1 MDIVTAAVE
10 LPWLGMPV
18 WIWIGFVGVVIAL
31 LAFDLGVLHG
41 KPHEI
46 TVRESITLSSIF
58 IGLGWLFAA
67 VVGVVYFNAAPE
79 TLRDPGLVSLT
90 APAARAWQ
98 AAQLY
103 LTGLLVEQSLSIDN
117 IFVISLV
124 FSYFAVPRRY
134 QHRVLFWGILGVIV
148 MRGLMIA
155 GGAALLAHF
164 HWVLYVFGAFLLFT
178 GLKMLFLVGEE
189 PDIANNVV
197 LKFLKKR
204 MRVTDRLHDEH
215 FFVMVP
221 DSKTGKLVRHAT
233 PLFLALA
240 VIEFI
245 DLVFAVDSVPAVF
258 AITQEP
264 FIVYTSNIFAILGLR
279 SLYFALAAMVHRFHY
294 LKYALALVLVFIGAK
309 IFLSGWVGKFPPE
322 LSLGITLALLAGG
335 ILFSLWRTKSNKDR
349 LPHEEAKQIGR

>member
-1 MDIVTAAVE
+1 MDVVTAAVE

-18 WIWIGFVGVVIAL
+18 WIWVAFIGVVIGL
-31 LAFDLGVLHG
+31 LALDLGVLHG

-46 TVRESITLSSIF
+46 TVRESIIMASIF
-58 IGLGWLFAA
+58 VGLGWLFS
-67 VVGVVYFNAAPE
+67 GVVWYIYYNAEPG
-79 TLRDPGLVSLT
+79 TLIDPQLANGDATS
-90 APAARAWQ
+90 RAWH

-124 FSYFAVPRRY
+124 FGYFAVPRRY

-155 GGAALLAHF
+155 GGAALLAQF
-164 HWVLYVFGAFLLFT
+164 HWILYVFGAFLLFT
-178 GLKMLFLVGEE
+178 GLKMLFMVGEE

-204 MRVTDRLHDEH
+204 MRVTDTLHDEH
-215 FFVMVP
+215 FFVMAP
-221 DSKTGKLVRHAT
+221 DKKTGRMVRHAT

-264 FIVYTSNIFAILGLR
+264 FIVYTSNIFAVLGLR

-309 IFLSGWVGKFPPE
+309 IFLSGWIGKFPSE

-335 ILFSLWRTKSNKDR
+335 ILFSLWRTKVDDNRASEG
-349 LPHEEAKQIGR
+349 PVGH

>member
-1 MDIVTAAVE
+1 MDVVTATAE

-18 WIWIGFVGVVIAL
+18 WIWIGFIGAVIAL

-41 KPHEI
+41 KPHEV
-46 TVRESITLSSIF
+46 TVRESVVLSSIF
-58 IGLGWLFAA
+58 ISLGWLFAGI
-67 VVGVVYFNAAPE
+67 VGFVYFYADSSILNDASLIGLA
-79 TLRDPGLVSLT
+79 DPT
-90 APAARAWQ
+90 ARAWH

-124 FSYFAVPRRY
+124 FSYFAIPRRY

-164 HWVLYVFGAFLLFT
+164 HWVLYIFGAFLLFT
-178 GLKMLFLVGEE
+178 GLKMLFIVGDE
-189 PDIANNVV
+189 PDIANNLV
-197 LKFLKKR
+197 LKVLKKR
-204 MRVTDRLHDEH
+204 MRVSDALHDER
-215 FFVMVP
+215 FFVMAP
-221 DSKTGKLVRHAT
+221 DQRTGSLVRHAT

-240 VIEFI
+240 VIECI

-279 SLYFALAAMVHRFHY
+279 SLYFALAAMVYRFHY

-309 IFLSGWVGKFPPE
+309 IFLSGWLGKFPPE

-335 ILFSLWRTKSNKDR
+335 ILFSLWRTKAEKDKPSR
-349 LPHEEAKQIGR
+349 EAEQIGR

>member
-1 MDIVTAAVE
+1 MEFVTAAVE
-10 LPWLGMPV
+10 LPWLGMPI
-18 WIWIGFVGVVIAL
+18 WIWIGFIGVVIAL

-46 TVRESITLSSIF
+46 TVRESMVMSSIF
-58 IGLGWLFAA
+58 IGLGWLFSA
-67 VVGVVYFNAAPE
+67 VVWYIYFNAEAS
-79 TLRDPGLVSLT
+79 TLLDPQLAGY
-90 APAARAWQ
+90 ADPATRAWT
-98 AAQLY
+98 AAELY

-148 MRGLMIA
+148 MRGIMIA
-155 GGAALLAHF
+155 GGAALLTHF

-178 GLKMLFLVGEE
+178 GIKMLLMVGDE

-197 LKFLKKR
+197 LKFLRKR
-204 MRVTDRLHDEH
+204 MRVTNELHEER
-215 FFVMVP
+215 FFVQAP
-221 DSKTGKLVRHAT
+221 DKKTGKLVRHAT

-294 LKYALALVLVFIGAK
+294 LKYALALVLVFIGSK
-309 IFLSGWVGKFPPE
+309 IFLSAWIGKFPAE
-322 LSLGITLALLAGG
+322 LSLGITLALLVGG
-335 ILFSLWRTKSNKDR
+335 ILFSLWRTKVDAGQTGDR
-349 LPHEEAKQIGR
+349 AKSTSQ

>member
-1 MDIVTAAVE
+1 MDVVTAAVE

-18 WIWIGFVGVVIAL
+18 WIWVAFIAVVIGL

-46 TVRESITLSSIF
+46 TVRESFFMATIF
-58 IGLGWLFAA
+58 VGLGWLFSIVVWYLYYNTDANSLIDPHLA
-67 VVGVVYFNAAPE
+67 VG
-79 TLRDPGLVSLT
+79 T
-90 APAARAWQ
+90 ASDRAWH

-124 FSYFAVPRRY
+124 FGYFAVPRRY

-155 GGAALLAHF
+155 GGAALLEHF
-164 HWVLYVFGAFLLFT
+164 HWVLYLFGAFLLFT
-178 GLKMLFLVGEE
+178 GLKMLFMVGEE

-197 LKFLKKR
+197 LKFLKR
-204 MRVTDRLHDEH
+204 HMRVTDELKDEH
-215 FFVMVP
+215 FFVMAP
-221 DSKTGKLVRHAT
+221 DKKTGKVVRHAT

-264 FIVYTSNIFAILGLR
+264 FIVYTSNIFAVLGLR

-309 IFLSGWVGKFPPE
+309 IFLSGWIGKFPSE
-322 LSLGITLALLAGG
+322 LSLGITLTLLAGG
-335 ILFSLWRTKSNKDR
+335 VLFSLWRTKVDGESAS
-349 LPHEEAKQIGR
+349 H

>member
-1 MDIVTAAVE
+1 MDVVTAAVE

-18 WIWIGFVGVVIAL
+18 WIWGGFIAVVIAL

-46 TVRESITLSSIF
+46 TVRESILMSSIF
-58 IGLGWLFAA
+58 IGLGWLFSA
-67 VVGVVYFNAAPE
+67 VVWTIYFDADPA
-79 TLRDPGLVSLT
+79 TLRDPQL
-90 APAARAWQ
+90 AAIADPAHRAWH

-164 HWVLYVFGAFLLFT
+164 HWVLYLFGAFLLFT
-178 GLKMLFLVGEE
+178 GLKMLFMVGEE

-204 MRVTDRLHDEH
+204 MRVTDTLHEEH
-215 FFVMVP
+215 FFVQAP
-221 DSKTGKLVRHAT
+221 DKKSGKLVRHAT

-245 DLVFAVDSVPAVF
+245 DLVFAVDLVPAVF

-264 FIVYTSNIFAILGLR
+264 FVVYTSNIFAILGLR

-309 IFLSGWVGKFPPE
+309 IFLSGWIGKFPSE

-335 ILFSLWRTKSNKDR
+335 ILFSLWKTKSGDR
-349 LPHEEAKQIGR
+349 EQARSRVEQH

>member
-1 MDIVTAAVE
+1 MDVMQAAVE

-18 WIWIGFVGVVIAL
+18 WIWVAFIAVVIGL

-46 TVRESITLSSIF
+46 TVRESFFMATIF
-58 IGLGWLFAA
+58 VGLGWLFSIVVWYLYYNADPNSLIDSHLA
-67 VVGVVYFNAAPE
+67 VGSAS
-79 TLRDPGLVSLT
+79 D
-90 APAARAWQ
+90 RAWH

-124 FSYFAVPRRY
+124 FGYFAVPRRY

-155 GGAALLAHF
+155 GGAALLEHF

-178 GLKMLFLVGEE
+178 GLKMLFMVGEE

-197 LKFLKKR
+197 LKFLKR
-204 MRVTDRLHDEH
+204 HMRVTD
-215 FFVMVP
+215 
-221 DSKTGKLVRHAT
+221 AT

-264 FIVYTSNIFAILGLR
+264 FIVYTSNIFAVLGLR

-309 IFLSGWVGKFPPE
+309 IFLSGWIGKFPSE

-335 ILFSLWRTKSNKDR
+335 VLFSLWRTKMDGERAS
-349 LPHEEAKQIGR
+349 H